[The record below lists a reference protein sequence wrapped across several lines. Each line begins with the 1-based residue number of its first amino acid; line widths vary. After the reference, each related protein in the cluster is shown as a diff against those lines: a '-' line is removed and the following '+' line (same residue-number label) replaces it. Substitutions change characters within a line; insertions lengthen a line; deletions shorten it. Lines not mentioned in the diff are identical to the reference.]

1 MQFSLTGFSQS
12 ANVRLYSFQGVNSD
26 GMHREFTVGVD
37 LNLAR
42 QYAISLQELPLLCRK
57 LLEGQPAVG
66 EVDSL
71 TFSEQEML
79 GIAER
84 RAEAQRE
91 AEQKSKNRQRPPS
104 SNVGRGWQ

>member
-12 ANVRLYSFQGVNSD
+12 ASVRLYGFQGVTTD
-26 GMHREFTVGVD
+26 GMRQEFTVGVD

-57 LLEGQPAVG
+57 LLEGQPAMG
-66 EVDSL
+66 EVYSL

-91 AEQKSKNRQRPPS
+91 AEQKSENRRRPPS
-104 SNVGRGWQ
+104 SKVGQAWR

>member
-12 ANVRLYSFQGVNSD
+12 ANVRLYAFQGVTNE

-42 QYAISLQELPLLCRK
+42 RYAISLQELPLMCRK

-66 EVDSL
+66 EVESL

-91 AEQKSKNRQRPPS
+91 AEQKSKNHRRPPS
-104 SNVGRGWQ
+104 SKVGQAWR

>member
-12 ANVRLYSFQGVNSD
+12 ANVRLYAFQGVTNE

-42 QYAISLQELPLLCRK
+42 RYAISLQELPLLCRK
-57 LLEGQPAVG
+57 LLEGQPAAG

-91 AEQKSKNRQRPPS
+91 AEQKSKSHRRPPS
-104 SNVGRGWQ
+104 SNVGQAWR